1 MRILEVMECTIGG
14 TRRHLVDLADG
25 LCSAGDEVHLAVSAL
40 RMPLFRTDLDRLTAK
55 GCTVHEVPMVRS
67 ISPATD
73 WGHRRQLEALLR
85 EVEPDIVHTH
95 SSKAGV
101 LGRSASLATGIGA
114 RVHTPHTFAFLFDAM
129 FSAHK
134 RFLFRRIEAHYA
146 RRTHRM
152 IAVSNGESQ
161 TMISSGVVPA
171 ASVRVVPNGV
181 DMSRWSSVAP
191 VKRAQLGI
199 PDDALIVLVAGLL
212 NSAKGQDLAI
222 QALQMVASPNI
233 HLVIAGDGNDLP
245 MLEALAGELGVND
258 RVHFLGWRDDLPALI
273 AASDVVLLPSRW
285 EGMPYVVLE
294 AMAAGRPVVATRVDG
309 ARDLV
314 AHKETG
320 LLVDVKDVVGIANA
334 LEQLAG
340 SSPQERASMG
350 RLGAERIRDEFC
362 IEHMVRATQAVF
374 TEALAKPA
382 AAVVPS
388 A

>member
-1 MRILEVMECTIGG
+1 
-14 TRRHLVDLADG
+14 
-25 LCSAGDEVHLAVSAL
+25 
-40 RMPLFRTDLDRLTAK
+40 
-55 GCTVHEVPMVRS
+55 
-67 ISPATD
+67 
-73 WGHRRQLEALLR
+73 
-85 EVEPDIVHTH
+85 
-95 SSKAGV
+95 
-101 LGRSASLATGIGA
+101 
-114 RVHTPHTFAFLFDAM
+114 
-129 FSAHK
+129 
-134 RFLFRRIEAHYA
+134 
-146 RRTHRM
+146 
-152 IAVSNGESQ
+152 
-161 TMISSGVVPA
+161 
-171 ASVRVVPNGV
+171 
-181 DMSRWSSVAP
+181 MSRWSSVAP

-222 QALQMVASPNI
+222 QALQLVASPNI
-233 HLVIAGDGNDLP
+233 HLVIAGHGNDLP

-374 TEALAKPA
+374 TEALAKHA